1 MVVIALKTRR
11 FVLGTLD
18 LELEVVA
25 DPEALITD
33 PADEYQVPCWAEIWP
48 AAVAL
53 AEYLAGRDLEG
64 RRVLE
69 LGCGLGL
76 PGLVAALKGA
86 AVTFND
92 YHPEALEIVAVNAR
106 RLGVASRVRFNAA
119 DWRSFDLA
127 EEFDLILASDVMY
140 DPRLNPHLLEIFRS
154 NLAPGGELLVSHPS
168 RPDTFAAL
176 ETLAGGSA
184 WRHSSWTTTVEVEND
199 PLFPRQT
206 ITLHRL
212 GRGCPQFSRAGLP
225 AGKSGAAPAAGL
237 LGLGAKHML
246 E

>member
-1 MVVIALKTRR
+1 MALKTRR

-25 DPEALITD
+25 DPEALIKD

-106 RLGVASRVRFNAA
+106 RLGVASRVRFNTA
-119 DWRSFDLA
+119 DWRAFDLA
-127 EEFDLILASDVMY
+127 GSFELILASDIMY

-168 RPDTFAAL
+168 RPDTLAAL
-176 ETLAGGSA
+176 KALVGDGRWTHA
-184 WRHSSWTTTVEVEND
+184 SWTTTVEVEND

-212 GRGCPQFSRAGLP
+212 VYLA
-225 AGKSGAAPAAGL
+225 
-237 LGLGAKHML
+237 
-246 E
+246 